1 MAHQG
6 IPKVYNLLQRRL
18 DRYPVGAPESEALYK
33 ILKILY
39 SEEDAKVAIG
49 MPLRFTSLSKLSKRI
64 NIKEKALKNKL
75 TCMAEKGLVFDIERN
90 GEKYYMLMPT
100 VVGAFEF
107 SLMRVREDIDQ
118 KKLSE
123 IYHQYMLEDDI
134 FARDAFQEETQIGRA
149 IIYEEAIPENYLT
162 EVLNY
167 EKASAI
173 IEDSSSFSVGL
184 CYCRHKSKHL
194 GYTCKFPLQNCMSF
208 GRAAEYII
216 RSKLGKRINKSEA
229 KDILTE
235 SKELGMVHIAD
246 NIQRNVTY
254 ICNCCG
260 CCCGQ
265 LGAIN
270 RLGIVNAIMTSN
282 FLAVIDE
289 QKCSGCGTCARKCN
303 INAITLVGTNI
314 PGELKAK
321 ISEDICIGCGVC
333 AMFCKKQAL
342 SMISRKQKV
351 VVPETTIARVITMAL
366 ERGKI
371 QNLIFDADSNF
382 WLLSLNKFF
391 GAIQKLPLVKRKLL
405 NQQVKSKIITIM
417 LEKVKNLP
425 Q

>member
-1 MAHQG
+1 MAHHG
-6 IPKVYNLLQRRL
+6 VPKIYNLLQRRL
-18 DRYPVGAPESEALYK
+18 DRYPVGAPESEALYE

-39 SEEDAKVAIG
+39 SEEEAKIAIG
-49 MPLRFTSLSKLSKRI
+49 MPLKFTSLFKLSKRI
-64 NIKEKALKNKL
+64 NIEKKILKDRL
-75 TCMAEKGLVFDIERN
+75 TCMSEKGLVFDIERN

-123 IYHQYMLEDDI
+123 IYHQYMVEDST
-134 FARDAFQEETQIGRA
+134 FARDAFQGETQIGRA
-149 IIYEEAIPENYLT
+149 IVYEETIPENCLT

-173 IEDSSSFSVGL
+173 IEGSSSFSVGL

-194 GYTCKFPLQNCMSF
+194 GHSCKFPLQNCMSF
-208 GRAAEYII
+208 GQAAEYFI
-216 RSKLGKRINKSEA
+216 RSGLGKRIDKSEA
-229 KDILTE
+229 KDILVQ

-246 NIQRNVTY
+246 NIQKNVAY

-270 RLGIVNAIMTSN
+270 RFGITRAIMSSN
-282 FLAVIDE
+282 FLAVADE
-289 QKCSGCGTCARKCN
+289 QRCSGCGICARKCN
-303 INAITLVGTNI
+303 INAIILAGTDI

-342 SMISRKQKV
+342 SMISRKRKV
-351 VVPETTIARVITMAL
+351 LVPETTLARVITMAL

-382 WLLSLNKFF
+382 WLLSMNKFL

-405 NQQVKSKIITIM
+405 NQQIKSKLINIM
-417 LEKVKNLP
+417 LQKAKSSPN
-425 Q
+425 